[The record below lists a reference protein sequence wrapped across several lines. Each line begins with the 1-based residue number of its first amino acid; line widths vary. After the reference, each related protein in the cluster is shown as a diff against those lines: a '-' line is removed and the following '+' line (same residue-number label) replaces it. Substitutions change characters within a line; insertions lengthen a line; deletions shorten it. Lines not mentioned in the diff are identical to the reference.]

1 MKRTCIY
8 FSNFFINFIN
18 LYIWYIHNKL
28 IYTWFYLLR
37 YALIGVAMYMIRYL
51 LRHALVPRHTLC
63 IHSQL
68 RDLRGK
74 TVIHK
79 ELRKPT
85 GHNTS
90 LLGSAPL
97 PPRDLQ
103 AHESTTYTSAAS
115 SPSLT
120 ISVVIATARGDGGL
134 GEGDILDGVLDP
146 GDRPG
151 PWPPRLPPPGELLLP
166 WAE

>member
-1 MKRTCIY
+1 M
-8 FSNFFINFIN
+8 
-18 LYIWYIHNKL
+18 
-28 IYTWFYLLR
+28 IYTQQTHIHMIHYLLR
-37 YALIGVAMYMIRYL
+37 YALIDVAMYMIRYL
-51 LRHALVPRHTLC
+51 LRHALVRRHTLR

-74 TVIHK
+74 TVVRK

-85 GHNTS
+85 GHSTS

-120 ISVVIATARGDGGL
+120 ISAVIAAAGGDGGL
-134 GEGDILDGVLDP
+134 GEGDILGGVLDP
-146 GDRPG
+146 GD
-151 PWPPRLPPPGELLLP
+151 
-166 WAE
+166 